1 MSEHLATITWKR
13 TSADFAVESYNRAHQ
28 WAFDAGV
35 VVPASAAPAYRGDTD
50 RVDPEEGLVASLSS
64 CHMLTFLFEAARKR
78 FVVDSYEDQ
87 AVGVMT
93 KGDAGKLWVSRVTLR
108 PRVTWSGE
116 KRPSAEDIMQLHHRA
131 HENCFIA
138 NSVKTE
144 IVIEP
149 Q

>member
-1 MSEHLATITWKR
+1 
-13 TSADFAVESYNRAHQ
+13 
-28 WAFDAGV
+28 
-35 VVPASAAPAYRGDTD
+35 
-50 RVDPEEGLVASLSS
+50 
-64 CHMLTFLFEAARKR
+64 MLTFLFEAARKR

-93 KGDAGKLWVSRVTLR
+93 KGEAGKLWVSRVTLR